1 MSALIATII
10 AALPM
15 VLMRI
20 AGKIFTDR
28 IMQAVLEKLICE
40 GIRRAADLSTNAVT
54 HDLADTVIDAI
65 KSDSI
70 SLRGQ
75 GNG

>member
-1 MSALIATII
+1 MSALIATIL

-20 AGKIFTDR
+20 AGKVFTDK
-28 IMQAVLEKLICE
+28 IMQVVLEKLICE
-40 GIRRAADLSTNAVT
+40 GIRRAADLSTNSVT

-65 KSDSI
+65 KSDSGGQ
-70 SLRGQ
+70 RGQ